1 MAPRKV
7 VFVTSATGIC
17 SLGHGLRTLT
27 AMPRSTRPSIFHGT
41 GKWVSA
47 FGLSNNNKWRWWMRI
62 IAAFTGG
69 LIVQV
74 GWLVMRVGGHPTL
87 SPHSSNEPGEHS
99 QRLRRNDST
108 INIIVVLLQR
118 AQCSHCKRCIGY
130 GNSVRLS
137 VCLSVC
143 LSHAGIVSK
152 RRHVARCSFH
162 RWIAKCV

>member
-1 MAPRKV
+1 MSRKRGCAPFAGASWV
-7 VFVTSATGIC
+7 WSG
-17 SLGHGLRTLT
+17 
-27 AMPRSTRPSIFHGT
+27 PRSTPLYS
-41 GKWVSA
+41 SA
-47 FGLSNNNKWRWWMRI
+47 ASDVYKRQWWMRI

-137 VCLSVC
+137 VCLSVTGRYCVKTAARSTVQLAPLDSKMC
-143 LSHAGIVSK
+143 LVL
-152 RRHVARCSFH
+152 
-162 RWIAKCV
+162 